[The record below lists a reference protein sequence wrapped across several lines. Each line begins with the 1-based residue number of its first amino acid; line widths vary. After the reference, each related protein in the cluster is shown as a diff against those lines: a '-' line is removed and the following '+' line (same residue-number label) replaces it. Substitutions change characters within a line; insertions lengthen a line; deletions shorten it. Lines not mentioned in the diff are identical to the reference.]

1 MEEDGEWEG
10 LREYANMWST
20 PASTL
25 QPNSRR
31 SSELGNTSSENK
43 SPTERCHPIG
53 MSLTGLEVN
62 NPSELS
68 QTKASRSPPPGAP
81 PLTWLHL
88 HSGKARSS
96 ARARVPHVV
105 TPSTPH
111 RSTRYLVAFDPEIGR
126 PQEGEQGSQK
136 RGI

>member
-68 QTKASRSPPPGAP
+68 NQSEPLAPTGAP
-81 PLTWLHL
+81 PLRWLHL
-88 HSGKARSS
+88 HSGKPRSS
-96 ARARVPHVV
+96 VRARVPHVV
-105 TPSTPH
+105 TLQP
-111 RSTRYLVAFDPEIGR
+111 R
-126 PQEGEQGSQK
+126 
-136 RGI
+136 RGQRGTLSCLILK